1 MLEGGTYNIMAGEDF
16 WATFGKSSEFAT
28 VECDKGGSLAAD
40 VLLTYG
46 IPCKS
51 SIGGN
56 LPNLDIK
63 RMDAIQVIKLSLLEA
78 SASSGEI
85 YEPVIDS
92 EGSVDFISAGNA
104 GGISG
109 DIYYAI
115 QSGSYIET
123 CGGVMVTG
131 AMPLAK
137 RREVEWK
144 PIWQGG
150 VKEVYD
156 TSLLVNEHCLSA
168 DFSQQATI
176 VFNDPHL
183 DSSYED
189 GIDNLYEIGASNPY
203 DHILG
208 YAKYIEMSPEDRK
221 EAVVKK
227 EDTAK
232 IILPLT
238 TSTLGT
244 LAKRPDLDSMNIA
257 DIRCYES
264 GGVEPTDVEKGVKVE
279 IPSTF
284 RYDNVRGTT
293 VDKFHSIVDVYV
305 VGLEIND
312 IRGIPPSLQEA
323 ANKNPEKGSAIC
335 TIRVNKAYKECFK
348 LSKGTHYVVGY
359 IEGEAVK
366 TPYIVFCDN
375 SRSKDP
381 MEIKGDGTTAYVI
394 SKDSAWT
401 NNGVSSGQGLI
412 LPTGSTQGIL
422 VFEVFVSVI
431 LETPSIVVYHPDGKN
446 RRAKTIADNLIYW
459 VAPLVSV
466 EEPRPV
472 AFNGAPI
479 DMSQGIADH
488 DPTTTQELTDTE
500 YERALDEMSGN
511 GMALNLAFLDEGQCA
526 MLSGALF
533 EYLNSGG
540 AGGVETTYVC
550 GPGADAEIGG
560 RGPGGGIVNSITYSY
575 QDSNSYTISVNCG
588 PTVVGDMAQ
597 IEGGP
602 SPMRSEDVSA
612 VGTVIQDMGNHVNYK
627 VRIDGYGERIAI
639 NLSYHI
645 IRVGDK
651 VSCSIHNNPVE
662 S

>member
-1 MLEGGTYNIMAGEDF
+1 MAGEDF
-16 WATFGKSSEFAT
+16 WATFGKSSEFQV
-28 VECDKGGSLAAD
+28 VECDSGGSLASN
-40 VLLTYG
+40 VLSAYG

-51 SIGGN
+51 SIGGS

-78 SASSGEI
+78 SASSGDI
-85 YEPVIDS
+85 YEPVVDS
-92 EGSVDFISAGNA
+92 DGVVDFIVAGSQ

-109 DIYYAI
+109 QIYYEI
-115 QSGSYIET
+115 QSGSYIES

-137 RREVEWK
+137 RKDVEWK

-150 VKEVYD
+150 TKEVYD
-156 TSLLVNEHCLSA
+156 TSMLVNEHCLSA

-189 GIDNLYEIGASNPY
+189 GIDNLYEINENNPF

-208 YAKYIEMSPEDRK
+208 YAKYIEMDEQDRK

-232 IILPLT
+232 IVLPLT

-244 LAKRPDLDSMNIA
+244 LMKRPDLDNMSIA
-257 DIRCYES
+257 DVRCYES
-264 GGVEPTDVEKGVKVE
+264 GGTTPTDVEKGVKVE
-279 IPSTF
+279 IPSSF
-284 RYDNVRGTT
+284 RYENVRGTN

-312 IRGIPPSLQEA
+312 MRGIPPSLSEA
-323 ANKNPEKGSAIC
+323 ANKSPTKGSAVC
-335 TIRVNKAYKECFK
+335 TIRVNKSYQECFK

-359 IEGEAVK
+359 AGDGAEKE
-366 TPYIVFCDN
+366 PYIVFADN
-375 SRSKDP
+375 SRDKDP
-381 MEIKGDGTTAYVI
+381 IEIKGEGPTPYVI
-394 SKDSAWT
+394 AKDSAWT
-401 NNGVSSGQGLI
+401 NNGVSTGQGLI
-412 LPTGSTQGIL
+412 LPVGSTHGIL

-472 AFNGAPI
+472 AFNGSLI
-479 DMSQGIADH
+479 DMSEGIVDH
-488 DPTTTQELTDTE
+488 DPTTAQALTDTE
-500 YERALDEMSGN
+500 YERALDTMTGN
-511 GMALNLAFLDEGQCA
+511 GMALSLSFLEGEQCA
-526 MLSGALF
+526 TLSEALF
-533 EYLNSGG
+533 AYLNSGG
-540 AGGVETTYVC
+540 AGGIESTFVC
-550 GPGADAEIGG
+550 GPGADAQIGG

-588 PTVVGDMAQ
+588 PTIVGDMAQ

-602 SPMRSEDVSA
+602 SPMRSEDISA

-627 VRIDGYGERIAI
+627 VRIDGYGERIAV
-639 NLSYHI
+639 NLSYPI

-651 VSCSIHNNPVE
+651 VSCTIHNNPVE